1 MEMAKVKTGAPLRIS
16 LVGGGTDYPWFF
28 TEYGGCVVSFAID
41 KYVYSDR
48 PARCLS
54 GLGASSAKTVAE
66 MASQKWSAKNNGYS
80 PRDLAMDAI
89 LKAARDHGQDTSG
102 WQDPVISAY
111 GGFLAIRFHKT
122 LSFDTTPVNQS
133 LANYLLLFSLGMPG
147 VSTSDMAVTL
157 KQDNR
162 ETAPILRDILAQ
174 AKSFRNEILNRPM
187 SAARL
192 GGCLDEYWGLKK
204 RLAASVSNPRI
215 DAIYQRALK
224 AGAAGGKVC
233 GSGGGGHILICC
245 EPEARDAVIAE
256 LSECKHVPFK
266 IDYEGV
272 RRIV

>member
-1 MEMAKVKTGAPLRIS
+1 MAKVKTQTPLRIS

-28 TEYGGCVVSFAID
+28 KEHGGCVVSFAID

-48 PARCLS
+48 PAHCLS
-54 GLGASSAKTVAE
+54 GLGVSSAKTVAE
-66 MASQKWSAKNNGYS
+66 TASKKWSAKNNGDN
-80 PRDLAMDAI
+80 PRDIAMDAI
-89 LKAARDHGQDTSG
+89 LKDARDYGQETSG
-102 WQDPVISAY
+102 WQDLVISAY
-111 GGFLAIRFHKT
+111 GGFLAIRFHKR

-133 LANYLLLFSLGMPG
+133 LEHYLLLFSLGMSG

-157 KQDNR
+157 KRDNR
-162 ETAPILRDILAQ
+162 ETTPILQGILAQ
-174 AKSFRNEILNRPM
+174 AETFRNEVLNQPM

-192 GGCLDEYWGLKK
+192 GGYLDEYWRLKK
-204 RLAASVSNPRI
+204 RLADSVSNPRI

-233 GSGGGGHILICC
+233 GSGGGGHMLVCC
-245 EPEARDAVIAE
+245 EPEARGAVIAE
-256 LSECKHVPFK
+256 LPECKHVPFN